1 MILIIH
7 EMYWMDNFFKLGE
20 KMNLLNPIN
29 LKERTD
35 YLILY
40 IPSFVISILIAET
53 FFKFYSFTLELLAFL
68 VTWYGVFVL
77 TRILLK
83 LTHRS
88 QDTE

>member
-1 MILIIH
+1 
-7 EMYWMDNFFKLGE
+7 
-20 KMNLLNPIN
+20 MNLLNPIN

-53 FFKFYSFTLELLAFL
+53 FFKFHSFTLELLAFL

>member
-1 MILIIH
+1 
-7 EMYWMDNFFKLGE
+7 MYWMDNFFKLGE